1 MAEGRQSGP
10 AASERPAPPERA
22 EAPALDGHDP
32 AAVPRAPRL
41 VSSHD
46 HSPIA
51 GRSSAIVAS
60 GVTKVFGQGNSAVT
74 ALEEISFEVPEGSFV
89 SLLGPS
95 GCGKSTMLR
104 LIAGLW
110 EPSAGEISVAG
121 ESSGEMRRRREFG
134 IVFQEPV
141 LFDWRTVE
149 ENVTLP
155 LQIMGQSRSARRER
169 AEELLKLVGLSE
181 FRKHRP
187 WQLSG
192 GMQQRVA
199 IARALTFSP
208 RFLLMDEPFGALDMM
223 TRERMQTELL
233 SIWASRPG
241 TTVVFITHSIA
252 EAVLLS
258 DRIVVMT
265 ARPGRVL
272 RLVDVELP
280 RPRTDEIRDTKEFVD
295 IEAEIRQLIFSQE
308 GL

>member
-1 MAEGRQSGP
+1 MFGGGLRRAAEKAEPGVNVSVP
-10 AASERPAPPERA
+10 AAADGFRPDVVAD
-22 EAPALDGHDP
+22 LDAATGRHDHGP
-32 AAVPRAPRL
+32 IGKRSAAV
-41 VSSHD
+41 
-46 HSPIA
+46 I
-51 GRSSAIVAS
+51 AS
-60 GVTKVFGQGNSAVT
+60 GVTKVFGQGEAAVT

-89 SLLGPS
+89 TLLGPS

-110 EPSAGEISVAG
+110 EPTAGTITVAG
-121 ESSGEMRRRREFG
+121 ETTEQMRRRREFG

-149 ENVTLP
+149 ENVALP
-155 LQIMGQSRSARRER
+155 LQIIGESRQARRRR
-169 AEELLKLVGLSE
+169 ASELLELVGLSE
-181 FRKHRP
+181 FRRHRP

-233 SIWASRPG
+233 GIWASRPG

-258 DRIVVMT
+258 DRIVVMSS
-265 ARPGRVL
+265 RPGRVL
-272 RLVDVELP
+272 RLIDVDLP
-280 RPRTDEIRDTKEFVD
+280 RPRTDEIRDTKRFVD
-295 IEAEIRQLIFSQE
+295 IEAEIRRLIFSQGE
-308 GL
+308 P